1 MSTILDS
8 VHKPEDIRRLEPFEL
23 PGLAEELRSFMLKT
37 TKTKAGHIQSSLG
50 VVELTIALHYSYNT
64 PEDVLIWD
72 VGHQAYVHKLLTGR
86 KEVFASNRKKGG
98 LSGFTKRSESEY
110 DPFGAGHSSTSISA
124 AVGFAEADRLLK
136 RERQYI
142 AVLGDGALTG
152 GESFEALNYLGERQ
166 LNVTVVLNDNE
177 SSIDSNV
184 GALAHYGNYEALC
197 KAFQIDY
204 YCGIDGHNVESLI
217 NTFSE
222 VRGNPR
228 PKMIKVDTQK
238 GKGWSPQSSP
248 VIKNAQN
255 SFQDI
260 FAETLIELARSD
272 ERVVAVTP
280 AMLSGSGL
288 DLFQREFPDRTF
300 DVGIAEQHAVTFSAA
315 MSANGLKP
323 FCHLYST
330 FSQRAYD
337 QIIHD
342 VALQNLPVVFCLDRA
357 GLVGEDGPTH
367 HGSFDPGFLNTIPNL
382 IIAAPMDGISL
393 KGTMHTALASNSPF
407 VIRFPKGGSFEE
419 KLPLPPIPIGQL
431 RKLKAGKEKAVIS
444 FGAIGLEVMKALEST
459 SYAHYDLL
467 YLKPIDSQKIKEIFI
482 DFEEVIVVEENSAAG
497 AAGETINGLKNAW
510 AYSSRLKCRV
520 LPDSFVEH
528 ASRQELLEI
537 TGLDHKSLRR
547 FIDS

>member
-393 KGTMHTALASNSPF
+393 KGTMHTALVSNSPF

-419 KLPLPPIPIGQL
+419 KPPLPPIPIGQL

-510 AYSSRLKCRV
+510 GNSSRLKCRA